1 MNYFTCSGMTIMKI
15 FLSLSE
21 SMGLMNVQPVPISTI
36 VMNKTEPF
44 SLWWKKYKFLN
55 NLCTKKNDFVNNFIK
70 KKKKNYWFKIWKY
83 SILFLYLQMRNV
95 IQNRPSLNVFT
106 AYFDKMIVNG
116 VEHER
121 QRFKEHQ

>member
-1 MNYFTCSGMTIMKI
+1 MTIMKI

-70 KKKKNYWFKIWKY
+70 KKIIDLKFEN
-83 SILFLYLQMRNV
+83 IL
-95 IQNRPSLNVFT
+95 
-106 AYFDKMIVNG
+106 YFFYTYRCVM
-116 VEHER
+116 
-121 QRFKEHQ
+121 